1 MAVEILGRVDL
12 FKPIPPEGIAR
23 LVERGTPRRFAAG
36 AVLMREDEPGRTMFV
51 ILDGKVRVERAV
63 LGGRP
68 VVLAELGAG
77 EVVGEM
83 GLLDA
88 GPRSATV
95 TALEDTECLE
105 IHATVLAVVLIE
117 HPAVSTAL
125 LRILS
130 RRLRSTDELVVE
142 MSRRQASGSG

>member
-1 MAVEILGRVDL
+1 MLERVEL
-12 FKPIPPEGIAR
+12 FKPIPQEGIAR
-23 LVERGTPRRFAAG
+23 LAERGTPRHFAAG
-36 AVLMREDEPGRTMFV
+36 DMLMREDEPGQTMFV

-63 LGGRP
+63 LAGRR
-68 VVLAELGAG
+68 VVLAELGPG

-130 RRLRSTDELVVE
+130 RRLRSTDELVNE
-142 MSRRQASGSG
+142 LSRRQASESS